1 MQYKYN
7 VLDDYFDW
15 LYDLVC
21 GERYAEDF
29 SFRKLLSYLHTVEFT
44 FLIERDIN
52 RAKEGVNLRYR
63 FSLEREWDD
72 VPYELD
78 GPSSVLEM
86 MIALAIHCEESI
98 MDDPLMG
105 DRTSQWFWE
114 MITNLGLGGMYDS
127 NFDKDYVEDVVCR
140 FLNREYEPDGHGGLF
155 VILNCKEDLRRVEIG
170 YQLNWYLNT
179 IT

>member
-1 MQYKYN
+1 MQYN

-21 GERYAEDF
+21 EGRYAEEF

-52 RAKEGVNLRYR
+52 RAKEGVNMRYR
-63 FSLEREWDD
+63 FSLDREWDD

-114 MITNLGLGGMYDS
+114 MIKNLGLGAMYDS
-127 NFDKDYVEDVVCR
+127 NFDKDYVEFVVQR
-140 FLNREYEPDGHGGLF
+140 FLNREYERDGHGSLF
-155 VILNCKEDLRRVEIG
+155 VIRNCKEDLRRVEIW